1 MSLPRRILVATDF
14 SDTADRALDYALAL
28 ATALGGE
35 VILVHAYEIPVYAFP
50 DGAFLATTEI
60 SERLAEAARTA
71 LDAAIAARAGAK
83 VAIRGVLR
91 TGTPWTEIE
100 AVAKEEKAD
109 LVVVGT
115 HGRKGIAR
123 ALLGSVAEKVVRTAP
138 CPVLSVGPRG

>member
-1 MSLPRRILVATDF
+1 MTLPHRILVATDF
-14 SDTADRALDYALAL
+14 SDTADRALEYALGL
-28 ATALGGE
+28 AAALGAE
-35 VILVHAYEIPVYAFP
+35 VILMHAYEVPVYAFP

-71 LDAAIAARAGAK
+71 LDSAIAARAASK
-83 VAIRGVLR
+83 VPLRGVLR

-100 AVAKEEKAD
+100 AVAKEEKVD

-123 ALLGSVAEKVVRTAP
+123 ALLGSVAEKIVRTAP

>member
-1 MSLPRRILVATDF
+1 VNVPRRILVATDF
-14 SDTADRALDYALAL
+14 SDTADRALDYAVAL
-28 ATALGGE
+28 AAALGAE
-35 VILVHAYEIPVYAFP
+35 IVLVHAYEVPVYAFP

-71 LDAAIAARAGAK
+71 LDSALASRAASK
-83 VAIRGVLR
+83 VPMRGVLR

-100 AVAKEEKAD
+100 AVATEEKAD
-109 LVVVGT
+109 LVIVGT